1 MVVNTVVCL
10 PKSTS
15 PSLLESTD
23 FIWGFTLRWGLG
35 AQEGHE
41 SLSLTYPGNSFPC
54 QQVAEDS
61 AGGRPGMASE
71 TLGELC
77 RGSLESCTPLT
88 RRSLQRRTRP
98 FFYSDVAMTSCS
110 TLNCL
115 RYLQHKARAWHPGN
129 GLVEIWKEPGPWPH
143 HWVSGWDTD
152 LPLLVAPPKFWTS
165 TGHVK

>member
-41 SLSLTYPGNSFPC
+41 SISLTYPGNSFPC

-71 TLGELC
+71 TLPGFSGVLYTTDKKKSTKED
-77 RGSLESCTPLT
+77 TPLLFWRCYDLMVYLELPQLSPT
-88 RRSLQRRTRP
+88 QSPSLTSRQRPSGNVKGARSLT
-98 FFYSDVAMTSCS
+98 TSLAK
-110 TLNCL
+110 TLTYHC
-115 RYLQHKARAWHPGN
+115 
-129 GLVEIWKEPGPWPH
+129 
-143 HWVSGWDTD
+143 
-152 LPLLVAPPKFWTS
+152 
-165 TGHVK
+165 